1 VLTGNTAGNHVA
13 TKEELDEHAAWLRD
27 KQQKARELRERRQA
41 KVKTSQI
48 SADTDDFGFDD
59 MGIDGILPPPG
70 TFAQAAALAQAKRTI
85 PPPLAEPNPHEQRE
99 AAVQPQDT
107 STPLRSV
114 QHCSDCAGKNQ
125 CFRCQGEQL
134 AALNAQSVARHNQA
148 SIPAGGDAPAE
159 NVVETLTT
167 QPVAAKRPRAPTA
180 AALARQAAAANPRN
194 HSRRMNSEGKHLTQK
209 ELLVLARP
217 INSRLP
223 AGIQVKNLSNCTVAE
238 LDDFL
243 DNEAHNAQVASLRAQ
258 CEAAQTRM
266 TAAVSRAVCLRILM
280 LLATDPI
287 LLSLY
292 MQSRGPTDRIALD
305 AGANQHVNTGQGMGL
320 NHAYFVAL
328 VQAFNDITIVHD
340 FPFEYYPNLEDASAS
355 GETTVPV
362 PFKIRNGL
370 FAGLGIKQAGI
381 PLGFPQGFFDTARL
395 DKEFT
400 AGLNEYH
407 GCMARFHVSGQHGKP
422 LWYFVSP
429 CKTVQAEDQA
439 LHLDLAAK
447 RWDSLGFHCVFQQVQ
462 ELAPYLIKTVPGGK
476 GGPVT
481 EHTRAQ
487 GASGRAVRASS
498 DAARQDF
505 ESQAQVRA
513 EKQLAMQ
520 QEMHA
525 LQVAAFKHKQEQHVQ
540 SGFNAVAAQIK
551 DLLHLKQDFDK
562 LGSSTMM
569 LACQDQIDALQKQL
583 TLPSSSPSF
592 MSPPANAK
600 SYSQSTPESAGSAAT
615 PSTL

>member
-1 VLTGNTAGNHVA
+1 
-13 TKEELDEHAAWLRD
+13 
-27 KQQKARELRERRQA
+27 
-41 KVKTSQI
+41 
-48 SADTDDFGFDD
+48 
-59 MGIDGILPPPG
+59 M
-70 TFAQAAALAQAKRTI
+70 
-85 PPPLAEPNPHEQRE
+85 
-99 AAVQPQDT
+99 
-107 STPLRSV
+107 
-114 QHCSDCAGKNQ
+114 
-125 CFRCQGEQL
+125 
-134 AALNAQSVARHNQA
+134 
-148 SIPAGGDAPAE
+148 
-159 NVVETLTT
+159 
-167 QPVAAKRPRAPTA
+167 
-180 AALARQAAAANPRN
+180 
-194 HSRRMNSEGKHLTQK
+194 
-209 ELLVLARP
+209 
-217 INSRLP
+217 
-223 AGIQVKNLSNCTVAE
+223 KNLNNCTVAE

-243 DNEAHNAQVASLRAQ
+243 DNEVHNAQVASLRAQ

-266 TAAVSRAVCLRILM
+266 SAAVSRAVCLRILT

-287 LLSLY
+287 LLALY

-328 VQAFNDITIVHD
+328 VEAFNDSTIVND

-362 PFKIRNGL
+362 PHKIRNGL

-407 GCMARFHVSGQHGKP
+407 GCLARFHVSGQHGKP

-429 CKTVQAEDQA
+429 CKTVLAEEQAA
-439 LHLDLAAK
+439 HLDLAAK

-481 EHTRAQ
+481 EHTKAQ

-498 DAARQDF
+498 DAARHDF

-520 QEMHA
+520 EEMHA
-525 LQVAAFKHKQEQHVQ
+525 LQVAAFKQKQEQHIQ

-551 DLLHLKQDFDK
+551 DLLHLKADFAK
-562 LGSSTMM
+562 LDSGTMM
-569 LACQDQIDALQKQL
+569 LACQNQIDALQKQL
-583 TLPSSSPSF
+583 AFPSSSPSF
-592 MSPPANAK
+592 MSPSGSSK
-600 SYSQSTPESAGSAAT
+600 SSMVSATT